1 MRTTINK
8 RIIVVLLLFFSV
20 SVLTYAQKK
29 NYAAPPIKRE
39 LWDKYRK
46 QIFVEGDTLA
56 YKKLNKA
63 SYPEINLPYLFV
75 MADKYHYPDAYC
87 DVYDV
92 LVHPYENYK
101 VSIDTVTQKLALS
114 YLRKGVELNS
124 IKAKKRMSNLY
135 LYGKYINQD
144 TILSKQLYKESC
156 GISDSVMLENS
167 WKKVMSEYKRH
178 LENKKQ

>member
-1 MRTTINK
+1 MIKKISKRTIT
-8 RIIVVLLLFFSV
+8 LLIMLLSV
-20 SVLTYAQKK
+20 SVLICAQKR
-29 NYAAPPIKRE
+29 NYAAPGISRA

-46 QIFVEGDTLA
+46 KIFVEGDVDA
-56 YKKLNKA
+56 YNKLNKA
-63 SYPEINLPYLFV
+63 SYPEKNLPYLFV

-101 VSIDTVTQKLALS
+101 VSIDSVTQKLALD

-124 IKAKKRMSNLY
+124 LKAKKRMSTLY
-135 LYGKYINQD
+135 LYGKYVPQD

-156 GISDSVMLENS
+156 GISDSVMIENS
-167 WKKVMSEYKRH
+167 WQKVMSEYKNEQ
-178 LENKKQ
+178 ENKK